1 VSRLEIAGFII
12 VAVGMVGYMVS
23 LIILWRFWRWMGQR
37 GNGWPR
43 LLLRTL
49 IVLLA
54 LLGALYTLS
63 LLGALGLVPDNMRV
77 GFNFALGTAL
87 ALAPWTVVGGLWRW
101 WGWRW
106 RQERANGG
114 IP

>member
-1 VSRLEIAGFII
+1 MSALAIAGFVI
-12 VAVGMVGYMVS
+12 VAVGLVGYIVS
-23 LIILWRFWRWMGQR
+23 LALLWRFWVWMGNR

-54 LLGALYTLS
+54 LLGALYALS
-63 LLGALGLVPDNMRV
+63 LLGALGLVPASMRL
-77 GFNFALGTAL
+77 GLNFGIGIAL

-106 RQERANGG
+106 RRTTGG